1 MKAWAHQRTGSVG
14 RLVSGES
21 SLIVPDKIIHRTFR
35 QILSE
40 RNIWGYA
47 RILWWSWYLVFCIC
61 YFPELMMNSIYS
73 YLQLS
78 FVSSAIGFHSNLWDK
93 TSIKIVQFSL
103 DIQGSDIEQNDAY
116 RIAKERWAFPW
127 DFFFFPIG
135 QTRVMKLTLH
145 HFFFGS
151 LKTSEPILVSEPVHH
166 FSFSSLA

>member
-1 MKAWAHQRTGSVG
+1 M
-14 RLVSGES
+14 L
-21 SLIVPDKIIHRTFR
+21 DKIIHRTFR

-61 YFPELMMNSIYS
+61 CFPELMMNSIYS
-73 YLQLS
+73 YFQLS

-127 DFFFFPIG
+127 DFFFSLLDKQEWWNWPCIIFSLEAW
-135 QTRVMKLTLH
+135 KLQNQ
-145 HFFFGS
+145 FWPQS
-151 LKTSEPILVSEPVHH
+151 LCIIFL
-166 FSFSSLA
+166 FLL